1 MRSPSPG
8 RTAGR
13 ESLEVMREAGVKAL
27 FVPGFMSGQ
36 KLILDSGMTLKMI
49 CV

>member
-8 RTAGR
+8 PDSGPGILGGDARGR
-13 ESLEVMREAGVKAL
+13 GQGIV
-27 FVPGFMSGQ
+27 VPGFVSGQ